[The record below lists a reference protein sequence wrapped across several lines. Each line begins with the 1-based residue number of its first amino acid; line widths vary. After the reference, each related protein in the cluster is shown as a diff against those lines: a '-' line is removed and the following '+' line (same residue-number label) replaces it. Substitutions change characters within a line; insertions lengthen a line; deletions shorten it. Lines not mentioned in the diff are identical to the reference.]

1 MTYWRGPEEPRRLVR
16 QPPGAMDAMSK
27 MAADI
32 SLIDVIDL
40 LPNHMLVKDS
50 M

>member
-1 MTYWRGPEEPRRLVR
+1 
-16 QPPGAMDAMSK
+16 MDAMSK

-32 SLIDVIDL
+32 SLIDVINL
-40 LPNHMLVKDS
+40 LPNHVLVKDS